1 MARSMTGFGK
11 GQCVCADRKCS
22 VEIKSVN
29 SKYCDMQIRLP
40 RILNGIENR
49 IRNLISSQLQR
60 GKIDVYIS
68 YDDYRDDYKEV
79 IVDSALVKAYKS
91 ALSQIAE
98 TLGND
103 EKVYATTISK
113 FSDVLK
119 VQTYQPDDEELWGF
133 VQEAIAQ
140 AIDSINTMRETE
152 GATLV
157 NNILEKS
164 NDLKSLHSKVCE
176 RAPFV
181 VAEFA
186 ERLSKRIADLAGDL
200 ADKKIDETRLAT
212 EVTFFA
218 DKCSIDEETVR
229 LQSHIEQL
237 ESTLKENGAIGK
249 KLDFLIQE
257 INREINT
264 IGSKANDLTITRI
277 VVDMKTQMENVREQ
291 IQNME

>member
-49 IRNLISSQLQR
+49 IRTLISSCLQR

-79 IVDSALVKAYKS
+79 IVDNALVKAYHG
-91 ALSQIAE
+91 ALEQIAG
-98 TLGND
+98 TLGTD
-103 EKVYATTISK
+103 EKVYATTIAK

-119 VQTYQPDDEELWGF
+119 VQTYQPDDEELWDF
-133 VQEAIAQ
+133 VEEAVAQ
-140 AIDSINTMRETE
+140 ALESINVMREKE

-157 NNILEKS
+157 NNILDKS
-164 NDLKSLHSKVCE
+164 NDLKVLHSKVCE
-176 RAPFV
+176 RSHFV
-181 VAEFA
+181 VEEFSQ
-186 ERLSKRIADLAGDL
+186 RLSKRIADLAGDL
-200 ADKKIDETRLAT
+200 ADQKIDETRLAM

-229 LQSHIEQL
+229 LQSHIEQM
-237 ESTLKENGAIGK
+237 ESTLKENGSIGK

-264 IGSKANDLTITRI
+264 IGSKANDLAITRI